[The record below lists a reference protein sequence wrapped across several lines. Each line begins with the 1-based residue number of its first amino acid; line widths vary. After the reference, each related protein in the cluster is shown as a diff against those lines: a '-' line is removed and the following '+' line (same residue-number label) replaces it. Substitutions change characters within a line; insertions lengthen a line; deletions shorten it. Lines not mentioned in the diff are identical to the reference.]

1 MKFTSF
7 LMDKLFAI
15 VLYLVFYSIIYLL
28 LIAFKVDTSLIIAIT
43 ILFVLFGLITLCWE
57 YFRKNKFYK
66 TLINNVNL
74 LDKSYLVLETL
85 EKPRFYEGILFTEIM
100 YKINKSMLENV
111 KKYELM
117 TKDFKEYIE
126 LWIHEVKIPIQALE
140 LMLHNK
146 KNSKELREV
155 KRLEGFIEQVL
166 YYERGENASEDYL
179 IKEVNLKDV
188 IKNVALRNKD
198 TLLEE
203 KINLIVDDT
212 KTTVLSDAKW
222 LEFIINQIISNSI
235 KYKSEN
241 NSYIHIS
248 IKDDKNNTTLIIEDN
263 GIGINAS
270 DLPRVF
276 NKTFTGSNGHN
287 TASSTGMGLYIVKNL
302 CNKLGHDIVIAST
315 KGKYTK
321 VLITFYKEKDL
332 KMLQNCNVLID

>member
-1 MKFTSF
+1 MNFKKYLLDKFIEILIVIF
-7 LMDKLFAI
+7 GYIIILMMLLAFKIPSQVIIGITI
-15 VLYLVFYSIIYLL
+15 VFSIIYLAII
-28 LIAFKVDTSLIIAIT
+28 LISYFKRR
-43 ILFVLFGLITLCWE
+43 G
-57 YFRKNKFYK
+57 FYNN
-66 TLINNVNL
+66 LINNVGK
-74 LDKSYLVLETL
+74 LDKKYLVLEML
-85 EKPRFYEGILFTEIM
+85 NEPSFYDGEILYQVLYE
-100 YKINKSMLENV
+100 INKSMNENV
-111 KKYELM
+111 KQYEMSLV
-117 TKDFKEYIE
+117 DFKEYIE

-198 TLLEE
+198 ILLEE
-203 KINLIVDDT
+203 KIDLIVDDT
-212 KTTVLSDAKW
+212 KATVLSDAKW

-287 TASSTGMGLYIVKNL
+287 STSSTGMGLYIVKNL
-302 CNKLGHDIVIAST
+302 CNKLGHDIDIAST